1 MVVDGLSDAAK
12 SLISYGTFAEIAWFQ
27 VHRTTLML
35 KMLTKILIYFYVYGI
50 GHIWSLIN
58 FELWGIF
65 M

>member
-27 VHRTTLML
+27 VYRTTH

-58 FELWGIF
+58 FGLWGIF
-65 M
+65 MW